1 MNPKNCKIIEE
12 VWKPVAGY
20 EGLYEVSNL
29 GGVKSLP
36 KVVDLGR
43 AKQNRVEKFL
53 RPIPDGKG
61 YLMVWMFKNQVKKM
75 WKVHRLV
82 ADAFIPNPYNKP
94 QVDHI
99 NTIKDDNRVCN
110 LIWCTEKENSN
121 NPISYKR
128 NSESKFGCKN
138 HHARSVIQL
147 SLDGTPI
154 KTWDCINDVKR
165 ELGFSHSHISQCCSG
180 KRNVAYGFI
189 WKYANNG

>member
-1 MNPKNCKIIEE
+1 MEE

-29 GGVKSLP
+29 GRVKSLP

-61 YLMVWMFKNQVKKM
+61 YLMVWLFKNQVKKM

-82 ADAFIPNPYNKP
+82 ADAFIPNPHNKP

-99 NTIKDDNRVCN
+99 NTDKSDNRVCN
-110 LIWCTEKENSN
+110 LRWCTEKENSN
-121 NPISYKR
+121 NPITAKR
-128 NSESKFGCKN
+128 NGDSHRGAKSSC
-138 HHARSVIQL
+138 SVPIVQL
-147 SLDGTPI
+147 SINGDLI
-154 KTWDCINDVKR
+154 KKWDCMSDVKR
-165 ELGFSHSHISQCCSG
+165 QLGFSHSHISQCCSG